1 MSAVVRVHGVDATL
15 EDGVWSCSAAPMLDS
30 FLNMRDP
37 DGHGG
42 SDPNPELTEAKRVV
56 ELFGGEIVRCD
67 TPAFDP
73 KAIY

>member
-1 MSAVVRVHGVDATL
+1 M
-15 EDGVWSCSAAPMLDS
+15 DS